1 MTTLA
6 APRTQHPGRGALGS
20 VRAAPYR
27 AATIAL
33 AALAADRAFNPDR
46 THVPFCP
53 LHALTGIWCPFCG
66 GLRAAFQLSRLQLR
80 AALHDNVLF
89 VASLPV
95 LLALWIDWAVRARHG
110 QRRRLLPRAAV
121 ITIVVLALIF
131 TVLRN
136 LPGGA
141 ALRPGG

>member
-1 MTTLA
+1 MTSLA
-6 APRTQHPGRGALGS
+6 ASRTQHPVRGALGS

-27 AATIAL
+27 AAAIAL
-33 AALAADRAFNPDR
+33 AALVADRAFDPDR

-66 GLRAAFQLSRLQLR
+66 GLRAASQLTRFHFR

-95 LLALWIDWAVRARHG
+95 LLALWLDWALRARQSHG
-110 QRRRLLPRAAV
+110 RRLVPRAAV
-121 ITIVVLALIF
+121 VAIVALALIF